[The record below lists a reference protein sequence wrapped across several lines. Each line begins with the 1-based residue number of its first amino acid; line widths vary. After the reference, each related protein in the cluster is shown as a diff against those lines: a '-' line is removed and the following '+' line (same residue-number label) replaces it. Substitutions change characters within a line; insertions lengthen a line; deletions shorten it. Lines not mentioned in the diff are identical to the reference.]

1 MVRRDASEQQK
12 LLVPVQPKV
21 QPSQSYANWLCDAI
35 ERFLNARI
43 TTPPSTTYLT
53 GVFAPV
59 DKEIG
64 PVADLPVTGQL
75 PECLNGEFVR
85 NGPNPKFAPTFS
97 YHLFDG
103 DGMLHG
109 VRIKDGKASYVNRWV
124 RTSRLEQESAYQRA
138 KFLKFGDM
146 LGYVGLGKIFLEQL
160 RKWLG
165 VLDLSQGNG
174 TGNTALIFHARR
186 LLALHEGDAPYAIQ
200 VLQDGELET
209 QGRLTYGGR
218 LNHPFTAHPKVDPE
232 TGEMFTFG
240 YQAKAPF
247 VTYRVVTKAGEMG
260 PPVNITIPTPGMM
273 HDFAITQNYA
283 IFLDLPLEFAPKEI
297 VKGKMPFLWNP
308 DRPARFGILPR
319 YAESE
324 AELRWFELPALFIFH
339 TGNAWEEQTE
349 KGETEVVLIACRFDE
364 MNLELEQMEEDK
376 AARLYEFRFN
386 MATGKALQCQC
397 YEFRFNMATGK
408 ASQRQLTTFGCDFP
422 RIHDGYMGRGMGG
435 EWDGRAAREGCWVL
449 SRVLCGV
456 FVDYGGDM
464 GRFLLSP
471 LPRLNSKQRYVY
483 CASFEGITR
492 ICGIAKIDLQSAPDL
507 SAPYYTVGGCVSGFF
522 DHGPGR
528 FGSEPV
534 FVPRS
539 NEPGLEEDDGYVL
552 TFVHDTNTDAPS
564 HCLAAC
570 PAPSPEVV
578 FLDATTSPLHLRGGG
593 AGRQHH
599 DLSPHSLNPPA
610 PLPSAI
616 PTPSPLFTPP
626 HPFEPTSISEVAV
639 QDAKTIASTPHL
651 RGGGARRQDHDL
663 CPHCHYPLA
672 PFLPN
677 HSHPLTTFLP
687 SLSPPSPPP
696 PPNQH
701 LRGGGAGRIS
711 EVVVLD
717 AKTMAA
723 CPVATIRLHPSPQPF
738 TLSSHPLFHPHSPHN
753 SISEVVVLDAKTM
766 AADPVATIR
775 LPQRVPYGFHG
786 IFVSEVRCFVCG
798 AWGARGVVHGVHGG
812 WCMGCTGDGAW
823 GARGVVHGV
832 HGGWCMGCTGGG
844 AWGARGVVHGVHGG
858 WCMGCT
864 GGGAWGARGVVHGV
878 HGGWCMGCTGGGAEA
893 YAP

>member
-21 QPSQSYANWLCDAI
+21 TPSQSYANWLCDAI
-35 ERFLNARI
+35 ERFLNATI
-43 TTPPSTTYLT
+43 KTPPSTTYLT

-64 PVADLPVTGQL
+64 PIAGLPVTGQL

-124 RTSRLEQESAYQRA
+124 RTSRLEQETAYQRA

-146 LGYVGLGKIFLEQL
+146 LGYAGLAKIFLEQL

-200 VLQDGELET
+200 VLQDGDLET

-218 LNHPFTAHPKVDPE
+218 LKHPFTAHPKVDPE

-283 IFLDLPLEFAPKEI
+283 IFLDLPLEFVPKEI

-349 KGETEVVLIACRFDE
+349 KGEKEVVLIACRFDE
-364 MNLELEQMEEDK
+364 ISLQLEQMEADK
-376 AARLYEFRFN
+376 AARL
-386 MATGKALQCQC
+386 

-422 RIHDGYMGRGMGG
+422 RIHDGYMGR
-435 EWDGRAAREGCWVL
+435 
-449 SRVLCGV
+449 
-456 FVDYGGDM
+456 
-464 GRFLLSP
+464 
-471 LPRLNSKQRYVY
+471 KQRYVY

-507 SAPYYTVGGCVSGFF
+507 SAPYYTIGGCVSGFF
-522 DHGPGR
+522 NHGPGR

-552 TFVHDTNTDAPS
+552 TFVHDTNTD
-564 HCLAAC
+564 
-570 PAPSPEVV
+570 
-578 FLDATTSPLHLRGGG
+578 
-593 AGRQHH
+593 
-599 DLSPHSLNPPA
+599 
-610 PLPSAI
+610 
-616 PTPSPLFTPP
+616 
-626 HPFEPTSISEVAV
+626 
-639 QDAKTIASTPHL
+639 
-651 RGGGARRQDHDL
+651 
-663 CPHCHYPLA
+663 
-672 PFLPN
+672 
-677 HSHPLTTFLP
+677 
-687 SLSPPSPPP
+687 
-696 PPNQH
+696 
-701 LRGGGAGRIS
+701 IS

-717 AKTMAA
+717 AKTMA
-723 CPVATIRLHPSPQPF
+723 S
-738 TLSSHPLFHPHSPHN
+738 
-753 SISEVVVLDAKTM
+753 
-766 AADPVATIR
+766 DPVATIR

-786 IFVSEVRCFVCG
+786 IFVSEDQIS
-798 AWGARGVVHGVHGG
+798 AQLP
-812 WCMGCTGDGAW
+812 
-823 GARGVVHGV
+823 
-832 HGGWCMGCTGGG
+832 
-844 AWGARGVVHGVHGG
+844 
-858 WCMGCT
+858 
-864 GGGAWGARGVVHGV
+864 
-878 HGGWCMGCTGGGAEA
+878 E
-893 YAP
+893 

>member
-1 MVRRDASEQQK
+1 MVRRDAGEQQK
-12 LLVPVQPKV
+12 LLVPVQPRS
-21 QPSQSYANWLCDAI
+21 PSQSYANWLCDAI

-43 TTPPSTTYLT
+43 KTPPSTTYLT

-59 DKEIG
+59 DKEVG

-138 KFLKFGDM
+138 KFLKFGDL

-160 RKWLG
+160 RAWLG

-209 QGRLTYGGR
+209 KGRLTYGGR
-218 LNHPFTAHPKVDPE
+218 LKHPFTAHPKVDPE

-247 VTYRVVTKAGEMG
+247 VTYRVVSKAGEMG

-386 MATGKALQCQC
+386 MATG
-397 YEFRFNMATGK
+397 E

-422 RIHDGYMGRGMGG
+422 RIHDSYMGR
-435 EWDGRAAREGCWVL
+435 
-449 SRVLCGV
+449 
-456 FVDYGGDM
+456 
-464 GRFLLSP
+464 
-471 LPRLNSKQRYVY
+471 KQRYVY

-492 ICGIAKIDLQSAPDL
+492 ICGIAKIDLQSPPDL
-507 SAPYYTVGGCVSGFF
+507 SAPYYTVAGCVSGFF
-522 DHGPGR
+522 NHGTGR

-552 TFVHDTNTDAPS
+552 TFVHDTNTD
-564 HCLAAC
+564 
-570 PAPSPEVV
+570 
-578 FLDATTSPLHLRGGG
+578 
-593 AGRQHH
+593 
-599 DLSPHSLNPPA
+599 
-610 PLPSAI
+610 
-616 PTPSPLFTPP
+616 
-626 HPFEPTSISEVAV
+626 
-639 QDAKTIASTPHL
+639 
-651 RGGGARRQDHDL
+651 
-663 CPHCHYPLA
+663 
-672 PFLPN
+672 
-677 HSHPLTTFLP
+677 
-687 SLSPPSPPP
+687 
-696 PPNQH
+696 
-701 LRGGGAGRIS
+701 IS

-717 AKTMAA
+717 AKTMAST
-723 CPVATIRLHPSPQPF
+723 PIATIR
-738 TLSSHPLFHPHSPHN
+738 
-753 SISEVVVLDAKTM
+753 M
-766 AADPVATIR
+766 
-775 LPQRVPYGFHG
+775 PQRVPYGFHG
-786 IFVSEVRCFVCG
+786 IFVSEPPSTCKL
-798 AWGARGVVHGVHGG
+798 
-812 WCMGCTGDGAW
+812 
-823 GARGVVHGV
+823 
-832 HGGWCMGCTGGG
+832 
-844 AWGARGVVHGVHGG
+844 
-858 WCMGCT
+858 
-864 GGGAWGARGVVHGV
+864 
-878 HGGWCMGCTGGGAEA
+878 
-893 YAP
+893 APSSSPVAMLPDATLQDQISAQLPE

>member
-64 PVADLPVTGQL
+64 PVADLPSPANSQYVAPSLTVQRPRL
-75 PECLNGEFVR
+75 PLRTTCVSPLSPRALHVFPTPPLACIPPAQECLNGEFVR

-109 VRIKDGKASYVNRWV
+109 VRIKDGKASYVNRW
-124 RTSRLEQESAYQRA
+124 
-138 KFLKFGDM
+138 
-146 LGYVGLGKIFLEQL
+146 
-160 RKWLG
+160 
-165 VLDLSQGNG
+165 
-174 TGNTALIFHARR
+174 
-186 LLALHEGDAPYAIQ
+186 
-200 VLQDGELET
+200 
-209 QGRLTYGGR
+209 
-218 LNHPFTAHPKVDPE
+218 
-232 TGEMFTFG
+232 
-240 YQAKAPF
+240 
-247 VTYRVVTKAGEMG
+247 
-260 PPVNITIPTPGMM
+260 
-273 HDFAITQNYA
+273 NYA

-578 FLDATTSPLHLRGGG
+578 FLDATTSPLVATTSLLPFPSHSHLLTPCPSPPHAPPIQHLRGGG

-639 QDAKTIASTPHL
+639 QDAKTIASTPVATI
-651 RGGGARRQDHDL
+651 R
-663 CPHCHYPLA
+663 PP
-672 PFLPN
+672 
-677 HSHPLTTFLP
+677 
-687 SLSPPSPPP
+687 LSPPQSFKLPHPSSPPP
-696 PPNQH
+696 PPFVPTSISEVVVLDAKTMISAPIATIRLHPSSPIIHTPSPPFSPPSLPLHRPLPPTSICESCTLPRH
-701 LRGGGAGRIS
+701 LSPRLHLPWPLNSIS

-798 AWGARGVVHGVHGG
+798 AWGARGWCMGARGVVHGVHGG
-812 WCMGCTGDGAW
+812 WCMGCTGVVHGVHGGW
-823 GARGVVHGV
+823 CMGCTGVVHGVHGGWCMGCTGGGAWV

-858 WCMGCT
+858 WC
-864 GGGAWGARGVVHGV
+864 
-878 HGGWCMGCTGGGAEA
+878 
-893 YAP
+893 

>member
-386 MATGKALQCQC
+386 MATGKA
-397 YEFRFNMATGK
+397 
-408 ASQRQLTTFGCDFP
+408 SQRQLTTFGCDFP
-422 RIHDGYMGRGMGG
+422 RIHDGYMGR
-435 EWDGRAAREGCWVL
+435 
-449 SRVLCGV
+449 
-456 FVDYGGDM
+456 
-464 GRFLLSP
+464 
-471 LPRLNSKQRYVY
+471 KQRYVY

-552 TFVHDTNTDAPS
+552 TFVHDTNTD
-564 HCLAAC
+564 
-570 PAPSPEVV
+570 
-578 FLDATTSPLHLRGGG
+578 
-593 AGRQHH
+593 
-599 DLSPHSLNPPA
+599 
-610 PLPSAI
+610 
-616 PTPSPLFTPP
+616 
-626 HPFEPTSISEVAV
+626 
-639 QDAKTIASTPHL
+639 
-651 RGGGARRQDHDL
+651 
-663 CPHCHYPLA
+663 
-672 PFLPN
+672 
-677 HSHPLTTFLP
+677 
-687 SLSPPSPPP
+687 
-696 PPNQH
+696 
-701 LRGGGAGRIS
+701 IS

-717 AKTMAA
+717 AKTMA
-723 CPVATIRLHPSPQPF
+723 S
-738 TLSSHPLFHPHSPHN
+738 
-753 SISEVVVLDAKTM
+753 
-766 AADPVATIR
+766 DPVATIR

-786 IFVSEVRCFVCG
+786 IFVSEDQIT
-798 AWGARGVVHGVHGG
+798 AQLP
-812 WCMGCTGDGAW
+812 
-823 GARGVVHGV
+823 
-832 HGGWCMGCTGGG
+832 
-844 AWGARGVVHGVHGG
+844 
-858 WCMGCT
+858 
-864 GGGAWGARGVVHGV
+864 
-878 HGGWCMGCTGGGAEA
+878 E
-893 YAP
+893 

>member
-1 MVRRDASEQQK
+1 MVRRDAGEQQK
-12 LLVPVQPKV
+12 LLVPVQPRS
-21 QPSQSYANWLCDAI
+21 PSQSYANWLCDAI

-43 TTPPSTTYLT
+43 KTPPSTTYLT

-109 VRIKDGKASYVNRWV
+109 VRIKDGRASYVNRWV
-124 RTSRLEQESAYQRA
+124 RTSRLEQESAYERA

-209 QGRLTYGGR
+209 KGRLTYGGR
-218 LNHPFTAHPKVDPE
+218 LKHPFTAHPKVDPE

-247 VTYRVVTKAGEMG
+247 VTYRVVSKAGEMG

-283 IFLDLPLEFAPKEI
+283 IFLDLPLEFALKEI
-297 VKGKMPFLWNP
+297 VKGRMPFLWNP

-349 KGETEVVLIACRFDE
+349 AGETKVVLIACRFDE
-364 MNLELEQMEEDK
+364 MNLELEQMEADK

-386 MATGKALQCQC
+386 MS
-397 YEFRFNMATGK
+397 TGK

-422 RIHDGYMGRGMGG
+422 RIHDGYMGR
-435 EWDGRAAREGCWVL
+435 
-449 SRVLCGV
+449 
-456 FVDYGGDM
+456 
-464 GRFLLSP
+464 
-471 LPRLNSKQRYVY
+471 KQRYVY

-507 SAPYYTVGGCVSGFF
+507 DAPYYTVGGCVSGFF

-552 TFVHDTNTDAPS
+552 TFVHDTNTD
-564 HCLAAC
+564 
-570 PAPSPEVV
+570 
-578 FLDATTSPLHLRGGG
+578 
-593 AGRQHH
+593 
-599 DLSPHSLNPPA
+599 
-610 PLPSAI
+610 
-616 PTPSPLFTPP
+616 
-626 HPFEPTSISEVAV
+626 
-639 QDAKTIASTPHL
+639 
-651 RGGGARRQDHDL
+651 
-663 CPHCHYPLA
+663 
-672 PFLPN
+672 
-677 HSHPLTTFLP
+677 
-687 SLSPPSPPP
+687 
-696 PPNQH
+696 
-701 LRGGGAGRIS
+701 IS

-717 AKTMAA
+717 AKTMA
-723 CPVATIRLHPSPQPF
+723 S
-738 TLSSHPLFHPHSPHN
+738 
-753 SISEVVVLDAKTM
+753 
-766 AADPVATIR
+766 DPVATIR
-775 LPQRVPYGFHG
+775 MPQRVPYGFHG
-786 IFVSEVRCFVCG
+786 IFVTE
-798 AWGARGVVHGVHGG
+798 
-812 WCMGCTGDGAW
+812 
-823 GARGVVHGV
+823 
-832 HGGWCMGCTGGG
+832 
-844 AWGARGVVHGVHGG
+844 
-858 WCMGCT
+858 
-864 GGGAWGARGVVHGV
+864 
-878 HGGWCMGCTGGGAEA
+878 
-893 YAP
+893 

>member
-578 FLDATTSPLHLRGGG
+578 FLDATTSPLVATTSTAPFPHTSGGG

-626 HPFEPTSISEVAV
+626 THSNQPASPNICEVV
-639 QDAKTIASTPHL
+639 VLDGKTMASTPV
-651 RGGGARRQDHDL
+651 AST
-663 CPHCHYPLA
+663 PTA
-672 PFLPN
+672 PF
-677 HSHPLTTFLP
+677 P
-687 SLSPPSPPP
+687 SVMHTPSPSFPSPPP
-696 PPNQH
+696 PLAPQQH
-701 LRGGGAGRIS
+701 LRGGGAGRQDHGCMPRCYHPPAPFPPAIYTLLPPS
-711 EVVVLD
+711 L
-717 AKTMAA
+717 
-723 CPVATIRLHPSPQPF
+723 PSPF
-738 TLSSHPLFHPHSPHN
+738 PHN

-864 GGGAWGARGVVHGV
+864 GVVHGV
-878 HGGWCMGCTGGGAEA
+878 HGGWCMGCTGGGAWGARGVVLKHMHHDAITAIRHGARCKE
-893 YAP
+893 